1 MKILNKNEK
10 TGEIKLLI
18 QTPDDLWHIYN
29 LVEPGDSVFATSYRR
44 EEKVR
49 DKLRPERMEKK
60 RMWIGL
66 VVEKVE
72 FHDFSD
78 RLRIHGVIE
87 QAPQDLGEHHTF
99 NLTVKDNLT
108 IVKKWKGHQLARIEE
123 AVEATHEPLITFLA
137 IDDESVLM
145 AQLHQYGIE
154 ELAEIRS
161 PRVGKMYPQKSARE
175 EFFNEV
181 TGKIKSTDVGEALI
195 ILGPGFDKDAL
206 YETIREKLPEIALK
220 TSLFP
225 TSHSGMLGVQEALK
239 GGMASEILEKT
250 RVALETKLVEELL
263 SEISKEGKYAYGPDQ
278 VRDATQRGAVLT
290 LLVTNELIRK
300 EEIESLLKQV
310 ENAKGRIVVVSP
322 KHEGGRKLKSLGGLG
337 AILRYKVDWS

>member
-1 MKILNKNEK
+1 MKILNRNEK

-29 LVEPGDSVFATSYRR
+29 LVEQGDSVHATSYRR

-60 RMWIGL
+60 KMRIGL
-66 VVEKVE
+66 RVEKVE

-78 RLRIHGVIE
+78 RLRVHGVIE

-99 NLTVKDNLT
+99 NFTIKDNLT
-108 IVKKWKGHQLARIEE
+108 IVKEWKSHQLTRINE

-137 IDDESVLM
+137 IDDESALM

-161 PRVGKMYPQKSARE
+161 PRAGKMYPQKTVRD

-181 TGKIKSTDVGEALI
+181 VGKIESMDIGEALI
-195 ILGPGFDKDAL
+195 VLGPGFDKDAM
-206 YETIREKLPEIALK
+206 YETIKNKLPEIASK
-220 TSLFP
+220 TSMFP

-239 GGMASEILEKT
+239 GGMASEVLEKS
-250 RVALETKLVEELL
+250 RLAMETKLVEELL
-263 SEISKEGKYAYGPDQ
+263 SEISMEGKYAYGLDQ

-290 LLVTNELIRK
+290 LLVTNEMLRK
-300 EEIESLLKQV
+300 KDIESLLKDV
-310 ENAKGRIVVVSP
+310 ENARGKVVVISS

-337 AILRYKVDWS
+337 AILRYKVDWT